1 MTKVLT
7 VEGMMCTHCQGR
19 VEKALAGVK
28 GVKNV
33 TVDLDA
39 KTATVLKSVGNQF
52 ALDGTQALE
61 TPALWEVPEIKAA
74 GGLDALAVIGKPV
87 LVMKEAKQRLFAA

>member
-33 TVDLDA
+33 TVDLEA
-39 KTATVLKSVGNQF
+39 KTATVECGLLVGDK
-52 ALDGTQALE
+52 ALTRAVTDAGY
-61 TPALWEVPEIKAA
+61 EVTGI
-74 GGLDALAVIGKPV
+74 
-87 LVMKEAKQRLFAA
+87 Q